1 MGYGGKNNCARHRS
15 SRPQM
20 HPAYTLQVEWGAIAA
35 CLLLGLIVVSPAQ
48 SGPGSG
54 LMRDGLW
61 MVPPVWGAV
70 GRIVSGVVVDELPDP
85 S

>member
-1 MGYGGKNNCARHRS
+1 
-15 SRPQM
+15 M
-20 HPAYTLQVEWGAIAA
+20 HPAHTLQVERGAIVA
-35 CLLLGLIVVSPAQ
+35 CLLLGLIVVSPAK

-54 LMRDGLW
+54 LMWDGLR

-70 GRIVSGVVVDELPDP
+70 GQIVSGVVVDELPDP